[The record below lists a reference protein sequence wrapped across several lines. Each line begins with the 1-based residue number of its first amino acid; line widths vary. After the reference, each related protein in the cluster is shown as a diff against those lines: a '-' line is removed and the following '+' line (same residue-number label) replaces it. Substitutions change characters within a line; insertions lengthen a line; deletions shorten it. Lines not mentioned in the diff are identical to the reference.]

1 VIQRNYYFF
10 WTTLHVSLVGYII
23 IIEKSGND
31 GVEVKDFFTEQIQN
45 SKVIE
50 KED

>member
-1 VIQRNYYFF
+1 VTQRNYYFF